1 MLIANPIYDTVFK
14 FLLEDLHVAKR
25 LISIIIGE
33 EVIELEVKPQEHT
46 TNSDKYLLTIF
57 RVDFK
62 AVIRT
67 SNGSEKK
74 VLIELQKSKNGFDV
88 MRFRHYLGV
97 NYSNPD
103 EVSGKK
109 AVLPILPIY
118 FLGFPLSI
126 QRPVLK
132 VGRQYQDLSS
142 GEFISQKDDFIEQL
156 SHDCFVVQIPSL
168 TEKAQTKIERILSI
182 FNQKWLFDKEKKWL
196 LQYDGTTEDEDVQ
209 LLLKRLSLAIETPNV
224 KEQIRVEE
232 TFDESMDRALR
243 EKEELLAQ
251 KEVELEQKDIALE
264 QKDIELEQK
273 DIKLEQQEVELEQT
287 KNELEALRKQLEALK
302 NK

>member
-25 LISIIIGE
+25 IISIIIGE
-33 EVIELEVKPQEHT
+33 EIIELQVNPQEQFAKH
-46 TNSDKYLLTIF
+46 NMYLRIMF
-57 RVDFK
+57 RVNFT
-62 AVIRT
+62 ATIRT
-67 SNGSEKK
+67 DNGSEKK

-251 KEVELEQKDIALE
+251 KEVELEQKDM
-264 QKDIELEQK
+264 
-273 DIKLEQQEVELEQT
+273 ELEQT

>member
-25 LISIIIGE
+25 IISIIIGE
-33 EVIELEVKPQEHT
+33 EIIELQVNPQEQFA
-46 TNSDKYLLTIF
+46 KYNMYLRIMF
-57 RVDFK
+57 RVNFI
-62 AVIRT
+62 ATIRT
-67 SNGSEKK
+67 NNGSEKK

-251 KEVELEQKDIALE
+251 KEVELEQKDI
-264 QKDIELEQK
+264 
-273 DIKLEQQEVELEQT
+273 ELEQT
-287 KNELEALRKQLEALK
+287 KNELEALRKQLEALR
-302 NK
+302 NKDSL

>member
-25 LISIIIGE
+25 IISIIIGE
-33 EVIELEVKPQEHT
+33 EIIELQVNPQEQFAKH
-46 TNSDKYLLTIF
+46 NMYLRIMF
-57 RVDFK
+57 RVNFT
-62 AVIRT
+62 ATIRT
-67 SNGSEKK
+67 NNDSEKK

-88 MRFRHYLGV
+88 MRFRHCLGV

-109 AVLPILPIY
+109 TVLPILPIY

>member
-25 LISIIIGE
+25 IISIIIGE
-33 EVIELEVKPQEHT
+33 EIIELQVNPQEQFA
-46 TNSDKYLLTIF
+46 KYNMYLRIMF
-57 RVDFK
+57 RVNFI
-62 AVIRT
+62 ATIRT
-67 SNGSEKK
+67 NNGSEKK

-251 KEVELEQKDIALE
+251 KEVELEQKDI
-264 QKDIELEQK
+264 
-273 DIKLEQQEVELEQT
+273 ELEQT

-302 NK
+302 NKDSL

>member
-25 LISIIIGE
+25 IISIIIGE
-33 EVIELEVKPQEHT
+33 EIIELQVNPQEQFA
-46 TNSDKYLLTIF
+46 KYNMYLRIMF
-57 RVDFK
+57 RVNFI
-62 AVIRT
+62 ATIRT
-67 SNGSEKK
+67 NNGSEKK

-109 AVLPILPIY
+109 TVLPILPIY

-251 KEVELEQKDIALE
+251 KEVELEQKDI
-264 QKDIELEQK
+264 
-273 DIKLEQQEVELEQT
+273 ELEQT
-287 KNELEALRKQLEALK
+287 KNELEALRKQLEALR
-302 NK
+302 NKDSL

>member
-25 LISIIIGE
+25 IISIIIGE
-33 EVIELEVKPQEHT
+33 EIIELQVNPQEQFAKH
-46 TNSDKYLLTIF
+46 NMYLRIMF
-57 RVDFK
+57 RVNFT
-62 AVIRT
+62 ATIRT
-67 SNGSEKK
+67 DNGSEKK

-109 AVLPILPIY
+109 AILPILPIY

-251 KEVELEQKDIALE
+251 KEVELEQKDM
-264 QKDIELEQK
+264 
-273 DIKLEQQEVELEQT
+273 ELEQT

>member
-25 LISIIIGE
+25 IISIIIGE
-33 EVIELEVKPQEHT
+33 EIIELQVNPQEQFA
-46 TNSDKYLLTIF
+46 KYNMYLRIMF
-57 RVDFK
+57 RVNFI
-62 AVIRT
+62 ATIRT
-67 SNGSEKK
+67 NNGSEKK

-251 KEVELEQKDIALE
+251 KEVELEQKDI
-264 QKDIELEQK
+264 
-273 DIKLEQQEVELEQT
+273 ELEQT